1 MIAFQNG
8 QDQLCCSLIENQ
20 ANPETIISKNNSILF
35 LAYKQNKMN
44 IFETLLKYGA
54 NPDVYFEEKIAIYKA
69 YTDKKE
75 NAFALLLENGADPE
89 ITCEDGK
96 TILLNSFFKYLK
108 KGEDDYF
115 KRIFKLLIDQTDY
128 TDCKHNGYH
137 LIFYTIRDEKYDM
150 LELLLA
156 NGFNPNQISEDG
168 LVTPLHFSVQ
178 LNDAKANEILLQYDA
193 NPNLKTLHGTNSF
206 KSVNN
211 CLDTFLLAQQR
222 YKVQSS
228 QILSTCAQEALTP
241 RQTPSP
247 TITTNHEYIETLN
260 MELFKSDNI
269 VNPKI
274 NQNPY
279 DAIFDEP
286 SILHDLSS
294 AKHEYS
300 THFNPPKSKPENP
313 KCQVIVQKK
322 HQHS

>member
-168 LVTPLHFSVQ
+168 LLTPLHLSVQ
-178 LNDAKANEILLQYDA
+178 FNDAKANEILLQYDA
-193 NPNLKTLHGTNSF
+193 NPNLKTLRGTNSI

-222 YKVQSS
+222 YRGQSS
-228 QILSTCAQEALTP
+228 QNFSTCGQEALTP
-241 RQTPSP
+241 RQSPSQ
-247 TITTNHEYIETLN
+247 TTTTNHEYPEKLN